1 MTRDEELRSV
11 TVGDLR
17 RQDAPVELVE
27 YDASW
32 PERYVHEAERIQA
45 ALGDVAIAIEHVGS
59 TSVPGLAAKPIVDIL
74 LIVNDASDEPAYVP
88 PLEKLGYVLRVREPD
103 WFDHRM
109 FKGANPDVNL
119 HVLPA
124 GCSEIERM
132 LRFRDHLRADRA
144 DRALYERVKRALASR
159 TWAYIQDYAD
169 AKTTVIN
176 EIMSRTRSA

>member
-1 MTRDEELRSV
+1 MTRDEELRAI

-32 PERYVHEAERIQA
+32 PEKFVHEADRIQA
-45 ALGDVAIAIEHVGS
+45 ALGDRAIAIEHVGS

-74 LIVNDASDEPAYVP
+74 LVVNDASDESAYVP
-88 PLEKLGYVLRVREPD
+88 SLEELGYVLRVREPD

-109 FKGANPDVNL
+109 LKGANADINL

-159 TWAYIQDYAD
+159 TWAYVQDYAD

-176 EIMSRTRSA
+176 EIMSHTRSA

>member
-1 MTRDEELRSV
+1 VTRDEELRAV
-11 TVGDLR
+11 TVGALR

-32 PERYVHEAERIQA
+32 PERFLYEAERIQA
-45 ALGDVAIAIEHVGS
+45 TLRDKAIAIEHVGS

-74 LIVNDASDEPAYVP
+74 LVVSDASDEPAYVP
-88 PLEKLGYVLRVREPD
+88 SLEKLGYVLRVREPD

-109 FKGANPDVNL
+109 LKGANADINL